1 MDKVQQWACNEV
13 KKLMPGGFLED
24 EDIKQMVENLIV
36 LDSVSINEEISGLL
50 DYSKQEVKK
59 FIKEFIQRVETQRNV
74 LQETK
79 NV

>member
-1 MDKVQQWACNEV
+1 LEV

-24 EDIKQMVENLIV
+24 EDIKQMVNNLIQ

-59 FIKEFIQRVETQRNV
+59 FIKEFI
-74 LQETK
+74 
-79 NV
+79 